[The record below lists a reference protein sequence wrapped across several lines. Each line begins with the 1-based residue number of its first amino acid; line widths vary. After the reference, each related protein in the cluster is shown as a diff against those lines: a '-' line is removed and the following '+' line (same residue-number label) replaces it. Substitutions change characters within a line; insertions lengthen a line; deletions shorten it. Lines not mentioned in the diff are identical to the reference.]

1 MIIVQVSRCTSVE
14 FEVSSFDVKDL
25 RDFITLSCSIVVYKF
40 TVVNDAMEFE
50 TNINDFV
57 VNQHAPAYNFDTR
70 HTRVRRSR
78 SWL

>member
-1 MIIVQVSRCTSVE
+1 
-14 FEVSSFDVKDL
+14 
-25 RDFITLSCSIVVYKF
+25 VYMF